1 MTPRE
6 LVEALYATF
15 NKGDTE
21 AWKALCADDLVWVT
35 KGKLPYSG
43 VFNGPDDVIANCF
56 SAIAASYPGI
66 TVTAVE
72 WWESGDSIWTTFEA
86 KSEKGTFEGAH
97 LSKVSGGKLTY
108 FRAFDDTQQAAGL
121 LG

>member
-1 MTPRE
+1 MTPRD
-6 LVEALYATF
+6 LVEAIYTTF
-15 NKGDTE
+15 NKGDVE

-66 TVTAVE
+66 AVTAVE

-86 KSEKGTFEGAH
+86 KSEKGDFDGAH
-97 LSKVSGGKLTY
+97 LFKVSGGKLTY
-108 FRAFDDTQQAAGL
+108 FCAFDDTQQAAGL
-121 LG
+121 LD